1 MLASYLI
8 LAYSI
13 ILSIIHLIFL
23 IYSYKIEE
31 IMSYEN
37 ILSTLES
44 SPLFDFEI
52 SQSCRGKSNVIFHV
66 WGGWEIVETH
76 LTTYHGRSRT
86 QVTSEVVDQT
96 NIEIING
103 YKYCYRNY
111 PTYRDL
117 LYNGQIIKGNEKCPD
132 NYKSCGI
139 IDTLNQIL
147 CVSNTEKC
155 PLKDIYFGQIN
166 LNGYTYDSDLDISY
180 NNENYEGDEKIIGS
194 LVLNDG
200 QPCLSV
206 EEKLWKKFHSDEA
219 GDGHLECEETI
230 ENVEN
235 DKRYKAIGQVTYKSL
250 YTDNLSEENK
260 KILLGSVGNAKVTL
274 YKREFLG
281 IDKDCDEKFDM
292 SGFSYD
298 KIKNNHDRLKI
309 LYLFEFI
316 FLIFISCGVYL
327 VYKCNKRVQK
337 NFYFNVTSCILL
349 PFLAIVIICNII
361 FFAIIRKNYFAY
373 DCSDEITNEFLKIQ
387 YNETKKIIIYAIIN
401 LIFDCLGLLLLIIL
415 CVKKKQLPPSETEL
429 NANEQNANVQNAY
442 VQNTKN
448 VQNANVQ
455 NVKNEKNENNNNI
468 NYVNSNNI
476 ILQSNVQ
483 NTKTN

>member
-1 MLASYLI
+1 MEDT
-8 LAYSI
+8 
-13 ILSIIHLIFL
+13 
-23 IYSYKIEE
+23 KKQK
-31 IMSYEN
+31 N
-37 ILSTLES
+37 KT
-44 SPLFDFEI
+44 
-52 SQSCRGKSNVIFHV
+52 
-66 WGGWEIVETH
+66 EIVF
-76 LTTYHGRSRT
+76 
-86 QVTSEVVDQT
+86 
-96 NIEIING
+96 ING
-103 YKYCYRNY
+103 IKFCYNSKN
-111 PTYRDL
+111 TYINL
-117 LYNGQIIKGNEKCPD
+117 LYKGQIIRENESCKNCF
-132 NYKSCGI
+132 KSLEI

-147 CVSNTEKC
+147 CVGNTEKC

-166 LNGYTYDSDLDISY
+166 LNGYTYDSEVDVSY

-337 NFYFNVTSCILL
+337 NFYFNIVSCILL

-361 FFAIIRKNYFAY
+361 FFALINKNYFAY

-415 CVKKKQLPPSETEL
+415 CVKKKQLPPSETEQ

-442 VQNTKN
+442 